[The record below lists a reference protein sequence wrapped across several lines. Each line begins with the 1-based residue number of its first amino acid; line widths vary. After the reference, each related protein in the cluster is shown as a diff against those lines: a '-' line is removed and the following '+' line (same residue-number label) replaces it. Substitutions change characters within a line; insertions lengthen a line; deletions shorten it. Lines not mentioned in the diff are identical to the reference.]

1 MCYLIA
7 KEREG
12 YGCLALKTKHGEHL
26 ANLKSELDDAVGLKG
41 VQLVTL
47 SRPTAY
53 MEYTPYHF
61 VDSEQEFK
69 EKVLALRAQ

>member
-1 MCYLIA
+1 MLLFNIA
-7 KEREG
+7 RLPLENRKGECN
-12 YGCLALKTKHGEHL
+12 YGEHL

-47 SRPTAY
+47 SRTTAY
-53 MEYTPYHF
+53 MEYAPYHF